1 MSLRTMFLS
10 VRSDHPVIGPLESTG
25 GRVSTPR
32 IYKSREL
39 AGLLLVGLLSLV
51 GVAVTVGLAPAKLSD
66 SATDDHDPRNSISLD
81 QQATYTPLRASES
94 AVEGAE
100 TTLGGRSS
108 ISEVHIVG
116 QDAPTS
122 KKKYEEP
129 LAHPPAPDGNATFSP
144 ELSSELSPVL
154 SQPVSPVLLRPVD
167 RTALQNLTV
176 SLLVADH
183 SRPEQAGPPATS
195 ATLAQGPRHRQRRR
209 TTPAKK
215 RGMSGRK

>member
-10 VRSDHPVIGPLESTG
+10 VRSDDPVIGPLENTG

-51 GVAVTVGLAPAKLSD
+51 GVAVTVGLTPAKLSD

-81 QQATYTPLRASES
+81 QQATYTPMRASAP

-122 KKKYEEP
+122 KKKYGEP

-167 RTALQNLTV
+167 RTALQNLTA

-183 SRPEQAGPPATS
+183 SRPEQAEPLSTS

>member
-1 MSLRTMFLS
+1 MFLS
-10 VRSDHPVIGPLESTG
+10 VRSDDPVIGPLESTG

-32 IYKSREL
+32 IYKIREL

-51 GVAVTVGLAPAKLSD
+51 GVGVTVGLTPAKLSD

-122 KKKYEEP
+122 KKSMRSHSLTRP
-129 LAHPPAPDGNATFSP
+129 HPTAM
-144 ELSSELSPVL
+144 
-154 SQPVSPVLLRPVD
+154 RPFHLNFRASFHQFRPSRSVQYYSG
-167 RTALQNLTV
+167 RLTV
-176 SLLVADH
+176 
-183 SRPEQAGPPATS
+183 PPC
-195 ATLAQGPRHRQRRR
+195 R
-209 TTPAKK
+209 T
-215 RGMSGRK
+215 